1 MTTDYV
7 CGFEVETIGA
17 IVPVLQENYKSI
29 ISELDCVILVC
40 KGDIDNTEEEIE
52 KLAREWDYA
61 VGKSREFFF
70 ELNGKANHLSENIK
84 EDEATIKRCE
94 NTKNLIETF
103 AKIRGWE

>member
-1 MTTDYV
+1 MTTDYI

-17 IVPVLQENYKSI
+17 IVPVSQENFKSILQEYTYMLR
-29 ISELDCVILVC
+29 ISENDKEI
-40 KGDIDNTEEEIE
+40 TEKRIEE
-52 KLAREWDYA
+52 LAREWDYA

-70 ELNGKANHLSENIK
+70 ELNEKANHLSENIK

-94 NTKNLIETF
+94 NTINLIETF

>member
-17 IVPVLQENYKSI
+17 IVPVFQENYKSI
-29 ISELDCVILVC
+29 ILELDCIISVC
-40 KGDIDNTEEEIE
+40 KVDIENTEEEIE

-61 VGKSREFFF
+61 VEKSRKFFF
-70 ELNGKANHLSENIK
+70 ELNEKANHLSENIK
-84 EDEATIKRCE
+84 EDEATIKKCE
-94 NTKNLIETF
+94 NTINLIKTF